1 MEVINKSQK
10 IVMHKKAKQNKRTKQ
25 DGNIKITQEQRQDM
39 GSEPTQKIKLMS
51 TNPEFYKTF
60 THKSITISVYVNAK
74 QEERYYLLFTTNK
87 TRYYIKFGLL
97 DNIDNIEQFKNVV
110 VENVCFYKSVVLE
123 NYYNLYKNLKVDIY
137 KDVPEEALHNYDNIK
152 VTFNGYYYIKNSMF
166 SNYPNLFCVLPI
178 LKMLK

>member
-10 IVMHKKAKQNKRTKQ
+10 IVMHKNAKQNKRTKQ

-39 GSEPTQKIKLMS
+39 GPEPTQEIKLTS
-51 TNPEFYKTF
+51 NPEFYKTF
-60 THKSITISVYVNAK
+60 TYGSINISVYINTK
-74 QEERYYLLFTTNK
+74 QEELYYLLFTTNK
-87 TRYYIKFGLL
+87 TRYFIKFAML
-97 DNIDNIEQFKNVV
+97 DTIDNIEQFKNIV

>member
-10 IVMHKKAKQNKRTKQ
+10 IVLHKKAKQNKRTKQ
-25 DGNIKITQEQRQDM
+25 DGNIKITQEQRQDL

-60 THKSITISVYVNAK
+60 THKSINISVYVNAK

-87 TRYYIKFGLL
+87 NRYYIKFAMLGK
-97 DNIDNIEQFKNVV
+97 IYNIEQFKKIVIDD
-110 VENVCFYKSVVLE
+110 VCFYKAVVLE